1 MKAFLTGLGIGVGL
15 GIVFAPNR
23 GEATRRKVRERVT
36 GLADNLGRQ
45 VDKGK
50 ELVQETV
57 AAYTEVSSR
66 EAERKQSDSPVKR
79 IQAREVRSSASSDPI
94 NILSR
99 EELLNVNGI
108 GSAQADKIISGRPYS
123 SRQELVQRGILP
135 QNTFEELEREL
146 SRRERRS
153 A

>member
-15 GIVFAPNR
+15 GFVFAPNS

-57 AAYTEVSSR
+57 AAYTEGNSG

-79 IQAREVRSSASSDPI
+79 IQAREVRSSAGSDPI

-108 GSAQADKIISGRPYS
+108 GSALADKIISGRPYS